1 MNAQGGTNEHI
12 IRAARA
18 VSNRAIANQDI
29 DAISSLWMEDV
40 LVLTSTSVQLLG
52 AEANRRYYQA
62 QFARRPDTLW
72 VRTPTSVAALSSWRI
87 AHEEGDWTGQWTEPD
102 GRVQLRGRYMAQW
115 VCTEGDW
122 RIQGE
127 IYVPTSRV
135 LDQGAVH
142 V

>member
-1 MNAQGGTNEHI
+1 MNAPGGTNEHI

-18 VSNRAIANQDI
+18 FSNRAIADQDI
-29 DAISSLWMEDV
+29 DAISSLWRADV

-52 AEANRRYYQA
+52 AQANRRYYQA
-62 QFARRPDTLW
+62 QFARRPDTVW
-72 VRTPTSVAALSSWRI
+72 VRTPSSVGAPSSWQI

-102 GRVQLRGRYMAQW
+102 GRVELRGRYMAQW
-115 VCTEGDW
+115 VRAEGDW

-127 IYVPTSRV
+127 IYVPISRA